1 MFVVDIATSVLREN
15 LIVLSPGERGFPESY
30 HMEDN
35 SNAEN
40 IADGTVLGF

>member
-1 MFVVDIATSVLREN
+1 MFVVDIATSVLREDF
-15 LIVLSPGERGFPESY
+15 IVLSSGEGGFPESQ